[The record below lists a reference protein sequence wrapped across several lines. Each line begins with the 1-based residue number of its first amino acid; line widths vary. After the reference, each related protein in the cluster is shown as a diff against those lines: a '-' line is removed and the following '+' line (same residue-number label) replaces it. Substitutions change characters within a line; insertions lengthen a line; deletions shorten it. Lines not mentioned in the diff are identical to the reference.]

1 MAVPWRLFALGILA
15 GAAAAPLAAVAAD
28 DVKITAG
35 RIEDTRSSGNFGGGL
50 SVELK
55 LDGGLAADVK
65 ALRVKLKSAKDD
77 TGGSLLPPAEG
88 GTPAFDEFSV
98 DRRPGPNLK
107 LKNPARGAAALDVKG
122 DVELFVPKR
131 DPATTQ
137 RFERFLA
144 KMDKPIA
151 SSALKSAKVEIVP
164 LTAAEYAKRAAK
176 NKPSREEIVAEGKKH
191 GASDKEIEQALK
203 LVEMMS
209 ALGGDAPDETSVVF
223 AVKDPDERMLGLDL
237 VAADGTP
244 IHCVMRSS
252 SGGKEGKLTKLGFSE
267 KPPADATLAVTLRT
281 AKSVVTVPLD
291 WKGVALP

>member
-15 GAAAAPLAAVAAD
+15 GAAAWAPAAAAAD
-28 DVKITAG
+28 DVKVAAG
-35 RIEDTRSSGNFGGGL
+35 RVEDTRSSQFGGGL
-50 SVELK
+50 SIELK
-55 LDGGLAADVK
+55 LEGALAADVK
-65 ALRVKLKSAKDD
+65 ALRVKLRSAKDD
-77 TGGSLLPPAEG
+77 TGRPLAPDADEAA
-88 GTPAFDEFSV
+88 AFDEFSV
-98 DRRPGPNLK
+98 DRRPGPKIALRT
-107 LKNPARGAAALDVKG
+107 PARAASSLDLKG

-131 DPATTQ
+131 DAATTQ
-137 RFERFLA
+137 RFERFLS

-203 LVEMMS
+203 LVEAMS
-209 ALGGDAPDETSVVF
+209 ALGDEPPDETSVVF
-223 AVKDPDERMLGLDL
+223 AVKDPDNRMLGLDL
-237 VAADGTP
+237 VAPDGTP
-244 IHCVMRSS
+244 VHCVMRSS
-252 SGGKEGKLTKLGFSE
+252 SGGRDGKLTKLGFSE

-281 AKSVVTVPLD
+281 PKSVVTVPLD